1 MHHHCKGFPDA
12 SASAYKPCPS
22 RSRATQGTSC
32 SKVSCSKR
40 SCILRCTA
48 FRYLYRSCALT
59 AASACHQQN
68 SELPSAIPLLASSML
83 FCYFFDSIAEQGQ
96 LASPVIMGKLHARVL
111 YQINPSLLL
120 AASACHHA
128 RATHICAGRNRV
140 KVQNLRSLVSYLAS
154 HQIDTERCSRFFSQP
169 FSQGLPHVVQGLQ
182 QPVG

>member
-1 MHHHCKGFPDA
+1 MQQGFMQQEIMH
-12 SASAYKPCPS
+12 PS
-22 RSRATQGTSC
+22 LHSLS
-32 SKVSCSKR
+32 
-40 SCILRCTA
+40 
-48 FRYLYRSCALT
+48 
-59 AASACHQQN
+59 
-68 SELPSAIPLLASSML
+68 IPLQILCFDCCISLSPAEFRVTLCHPLAGIQHAIL
-83 FCYFFDSIAEQGQ
+83 LFFDSIAEQGQ

-182 QPVG
+182 QPGG